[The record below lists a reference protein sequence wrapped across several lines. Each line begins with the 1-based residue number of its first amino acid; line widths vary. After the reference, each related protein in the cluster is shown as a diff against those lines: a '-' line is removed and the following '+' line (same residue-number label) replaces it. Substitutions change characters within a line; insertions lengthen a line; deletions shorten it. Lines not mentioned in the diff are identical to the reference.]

1 MTNPKRTAVFSVAG
15 KAYRVITTATDD
27 EIAVLS
33 RQVEERLRGISAGRP
48 VTLETAVL
56 VAMSFA
62 HDAELHRERAEQ
74 VEHDARAVMGRVL
87 ERIDSALGPEGGS
100 SPVESDA

>member
-1 MTNPKRTAVFSVAG
+1 MSTPKRTAVFSVAN
-15 KAYRVITTATDD
+15 KAYRVITTASDE

-33 RQVEERLRGISAGRP
+33 RLVDERIRGISGGRP

-62 HDAELHRERAEQ
+62 HDAELNRTRADQ
-74 VEHDARAVMGRVL
+74 VENDARSVMGRVL
-87 ERIDSALGPEGGS
+87 DRIDSALGPQDG
-100 SPVESDA
+100 PDQAESDA

>member
-1 MTNPKRTAVFSVAG
+1 MSNPKRTAVFSVAG
-15 KAYRVITTATDD
+15 KAYRVITTASDD

-33 RQVEERLRGISAGRP
+33 RLVDERLRGISGGRP

-62 HDAELHRERAEQ
+62 HDAELNKVRAEQ
-74 VEHDARAVMGRVL
+74 VEQDARNVMGRVL
-87 ERIDSALGPEGGS
+87 ERIDSALGPSGGS
-100 SPVESDA
+100 DRAEGDA